1 MAAPADLRDKLR
13 AIISEV
19 SEVDEI
25 PDATPFKDLGIDSMM
40 AIEIVA
46 EIERTYKLTIPEE
59 ELKSMTNLDK
69 VYELV
74 QAKMATA

>member
-1 MAAPADLRDKLR
+1 MSELKESLRKIV
-13 AIISEV
+13 AEISEV
-19 SEVDEI
+19 DDI
-25 PDATPFKDLGIDSMM
+25 PDATDFRELGIDSMM